1 MTKAHITLE
10 TRVKQADT
18 PIAAPMDE
26 GVMMF
31 SQETAHYYSLQEV
44 AKDIWDRIAEP
55 IRVDDLCAE
64 LLRDYEDVSEAECHK
79 QVIEFLTEMLADD
92 LIQIV
97 PWQPYVPPDA

>member
-1 MTKAHITLE
+1 MATAHITLE
-10 TRVKQADT
+10 TRVRQADT
-18 PIAAPMDE
+18 PITAPMDE

-55 IRVDDLCAE
+55 IRVDDLCAG
-64 LLRDYEDVSEAECHK
+64 LLQDYADVSEADCHQ
-79 QVIEFLTEMLADD
+79 QVIAFLTEMLADD

-97 PWQPYVPPDA
+97 RSHPDLPPAA